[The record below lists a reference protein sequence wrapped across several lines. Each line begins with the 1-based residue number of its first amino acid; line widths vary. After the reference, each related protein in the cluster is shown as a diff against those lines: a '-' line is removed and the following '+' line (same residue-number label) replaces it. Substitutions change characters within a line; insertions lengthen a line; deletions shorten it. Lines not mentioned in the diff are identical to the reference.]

1 MNNSEKMLVCLE
13 QQDLQK
19 AMKYFQRALETDSD
33 EVLLDLA
40 AYLESI
46 GFLPQAKEI
55 YLRLQ
60 EDYPEL
66 AIQLAQIA
74 NEDGLVDDAF
84 AYLEMVAPDSP
95 VYLEALLVK
104 ADFYQSEGLAD
115 VAREKLLEASQ
126 LSDEPVILFGLAEL
140 DMELQEYKEAI
151 QYYAQLD
158 NREIYEW
165 TGVSTYQRIGLAY
178 ASLGKFE
185 VAIEFL
191 EKSVEL
197 NYDDQTV
204 FELASLLLDRE
215 DYQKSV
221 LYFKQLDAMNPE
233 FEGYEYAYAKALHGE
248 HQLTEARKMIEKGLA
263 KNEYDPALLLLA
275 SQYAY
280 EDHEVKV
287 AEDYLLQAR
296 TGVDDENEVVLRLTN
311 LYLEQERYEE
321 AVDLYSEELDH
332 VLALWNIAKAYQA
345 LEREAEALTLFGQ
358 LQQDL
363 AENPEFLAD
372 YMELLRQLGQLE
384 EAQKLASHYLQLV
397 PDDLLIQEFYNQG

>member
-1 MNNSEKMLVCLE
+1 MNNSEKMLTCLE
-13 QQDLQK
+13 QQDLHR
-19 AMKYFQRALETDSD
+19 AIKYFQRALETDSD

-40 AYLESI
+40 VYLESI

-60 EDYPEL
+60 ENYPEL

-74 NEDGLVDDAF
+74 NEDGLIDEAF
-84 AYLEMVAPDSP
+84 GYLELITPDSP
-95 VYLEALLVK
+95 AYLEALLVK
-104 ADFYQSEGLAD
+104 ADLYQSEGLAD
-115 VAREKLLEASQ
+115 VAREKLLEASH
-126 LSDEPVILFGLAEL
+126 LTDEPVILFGLAEL

-165 TGVSTYQRIGLAY
+165 TGISTYQRIGLAY

-185 VAIEFL
+185 VAIEFF

-197 NYDDQTV
+197 AYDDQTV
-204 FELASLLLDRE
+204 FELATLLLDLE
-215 DYQKSV
+215 DYQKSA

-248 HQLTEARKMIEKGLA
+248 HQLTEAREMIAKGLA

-280 EDHEVKV
+280 EDHDVKA
-287 AEDYLLQAR
+287 AEEYLLQAKSNI
-296 TGVDDENEVVLRLTN
+296 DDENEVVLRLSN

-321 AVDLYSEELDH
+321 AVRLYSEELDH
-332 VLALWNIAKAYQA
+332 VLAIWNIAKAYQA
-345 LEREAEALTLFGQ
+345 LERDTEALALFEQ

-372 YMELLRQLGQLE
+372 YIELLRQLGRVQ
-384 EAQKLASHYLQLV
+384 EARNLASHYLHLV

>member
-19 AMKYFQRALETDSD
+19 AMKYFKRALETDPD
-33 EVLLDLA
+33 EILLDLA

-46 GFLPQAKEI
+46 GFLPQAREI

-60 EDYPEL
+60 DNYPEL

-74 NEDGLVDDAF
+74 NEDGLTEEAF
-84 AYLEMVAPDSP
+84 GYLENIQADSP
-95 VYLEALLVK
+95 AYLEALVVK
-104 ADFYQSEGLAD
+104 ADLYQSEGLAD

-126 LSDEPVILFGLAEL
+126 LSDDPVILFGLAEL

-197 NYDDQTV
+197 AYDDQTV
-204 FELASLLLDRE
+204 FELATLLLDRE
-215 DYQKSV
+215 DYQKSA
-221 LYFKQLDAMNPE
+221 LYFKQLDTMNPE
-233 FEGYEYAYAKALHGE
+233 FEGYEYAYAQALHGE
-248 HQLTEARKMIEKGLA
+248 HKLQEAREMVAKGLA

-280 EDHEVKV
+280 EDHDIKA
-287 AEDYLLQAR
+287 AEDYLLQAKLD
-296 TGVDDENEVVLRLTN
+296 VDDENEVVLRLTN

-321 AVDLYSEELDH
+321 AVALYSEELDH
-332 VLALWNIAKAYQA
+332 VLAIWNIAKSYQA
-345 LEREAEALTLFGQ
+345 LERDGEALALFER

-363 AENPEFLAD
+363 TENPEFLAD
-372 YMELLRQLGQLE
+372 YIELLRQLGRQE
-384 EAQKLASHYLQLV
+384 EAKQLAGRYLQLV
-397 PDDLLIQEFYNQG
+397 PDDLFMQEFYNQG

>member
-1 MNNSEKMLVCLE
+1 MKNSEKMLVCLE
-13 QQDLQK
+13 QQELQK

-40 AYLESI
+40 VYLESI

-60 EDYPEL
+60 DSYPEL

-74 NEDGLVDDAF
+74 NEDGLTEEAF
-84 AYLEMVAPDSP
+84 GYLEMIQPDSP
-95 VYLEALLVK
+95 AYLEALLVK
-104 ADFYQSEGLAD
+104 ADLYQSEGLAD
-115 VAREKLLEASQ
+115 VAREKLLEASR
-126 LSDEPVILFGLAEL
+126 LSDDPVILFGLAEL

-158 NREIYEW
+158 NRDIYEW

-191 EKSVEL
+191 EKAVEL
-197 NYDDQTV
+197 AYDDQTV
-204 FELASLLLDRE
+204 FELATLLLDRE
-215 DYQKSV
+215 DYQKSA
-221 LYFKQLDAMNPE
+221 LYFKQLDTMNPE
-233 FEGYEYAYAKALHGE
+233 FEGYEYAYAQALHGE
-248 HQLTEARKMIEKGLA
+248 HKLAKAREMVAKGLA

-280 EDHEVKV
+280 EDHDVKA
-287 AEDYLLQAR
+287 AEAYLLQAKPD
-296 TGVDDENEVVLRLTN
+296 VEDENEVVLRLTN

-321 AVDLYSEELDH
+321 TIALYSEELDH
-332 VLALWNIAKAYQA
+332 VLAVWNIAKAYQA
-345 LEREAEALTLFGQ
+345 LEREEEALALFEH

-363 AENPEFLAD
+363 TENPEFLAD
-372 YMELLRQLGQLE
+372 YTELLRQLGRRE
-384 EAQKLASHYLQLV
+384 EAKNVAGRYLHLV
-397 PDDLLIQEFYNQG
+397 PDDLLMQEFYNQG

>member
-1 MNNSEKMLVCLE
+1 MNNSEKMLICLE

-280 EDHEVKV
+280 EDHEVKA

-296 TGVDDENEVVLRLTN
+296 IGVDDENEVVLRLTN

-345 LEREAEALTLFGQ
+345 LEREAEALTLFEQ

>member
-13 QQDLQK
+13 QQDLPK

-40 AYLESI
+40 TYLESI

-60 EDYPEL
+60 DSYPEL

-74 NEDGLVDDAF
+74 NEDGLTEEAF
-84 AYLEMVAPDSP
+84 GYLETIGPDNP
-95 VYLEALLVK
+95 AYLEALVVK
-104 ADFYQSEGLAD
+104 ADLYQSEGLAD
-115 VAREKLLEASQ
+115 VAREKLLEASR
-126 LSDEPVILFGLAEL
+126 LSDDPVILFGLAEL

-158 NREIYEW
+158 NREIHEW

-197 NYDDQTV
+197 AYDDQTV
-204 FELASLLLDRE
+204 FELATLLLDRE
-215 DYQKSV
+215 DYQKSA
-221 LYFKQLDAMNPE
+221 LYFKQLDTMNPE
-233 FEGYEYAYAKALHGE
+233 FEGYEYAYAQALHGE
-248 HQLTEARKMIEKGLA
+248 HKLTEAREMVAKGLA

-280 EDHEVKV
+280 EDHDVKA
-287 AEDYLLQAR
+287 AEAYLLQAKPD
-296 TGVDDENEVVLRLTN
+296 VDDENEVVLRLTN

-321 AVDLYSEELDH
+321 AIALYSEELDH
-332 VLALWNIAKAYQA
+332 VLAVWNIAKAYQA
-345 LEREAEALTLFGQ
+345 LERDEEALALFEH

-372 YMELLRQLGQLE
+372 YIELLRQLGRVQ
-384 EAQKLASHYLQLV
+384 EAKDLASRYLQLV
-397 PDDLLIQEFYNQG
+397 PDDLLMQDFYNQG